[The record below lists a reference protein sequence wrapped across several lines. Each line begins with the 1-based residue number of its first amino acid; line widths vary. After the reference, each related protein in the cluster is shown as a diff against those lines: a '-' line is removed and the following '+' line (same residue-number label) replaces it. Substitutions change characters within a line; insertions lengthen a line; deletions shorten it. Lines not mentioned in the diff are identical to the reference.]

1 MNLKEIVPLEWR
13 GQRVLTTNQLA
24 AAYYCATNTLY
35 GFKEKFVEG
44 EHYFKLF
51 GDTLKEFKAR
61 NDKGNF
67 KSQPGTMRI
76 WTKSGAKLQ
85 AELRESGAVL
95 DIYKWLAENYFKQAA
110 ITEITTPAEEPS
122 AETGLQIFDNEE
134 FGTVRVAGD
143 RENPKFCLA
152 DVCRSLDLRVDG
164 VVARLKGDPITAGVI
179 SQYPIIDKLGRK
191 QNANF
196 VNEDGLYDVI
206 LDSRK
211 PAAKKF
217 RKWITSEVLPTLR
230 KTGEYKIVDAPTPK
244 QTPLSEIVEQVGA
257 TCDAIK
263 RIFGAGALREGIA
276 LAKSIDMTSKYY
288 DADLSMLND
297 FLPAAMHQVGHLTA
311 SMIGNKLGISAQAVN
326 EKLKAMG
333 LQYKD
338 KKGNWILTD
347 AGVIYGEMIPYVNKY
362 SGHTGYCPMWN
373 DSVLNLLDEPRL
385 F

>member
-13 GQRVLTTNQLA
+13 GQRVLTTTQLA
-24 AAYYCATNTLY
+24 AAYYCAINTLY

-51 GDTLKEFKAR
+51 GDTLKEFKAH
-61 NDKGNF
+61 NDQGNF
-67 KSQPGTMRI
+67 KSQPGTVRI

-95 DIYKWLAENYFKQAA
+95 DIYKWLAENYFEQAA
-110 ITEITTPAEEPS
+110 ITEITTPAAEPS
-122 AETGLQIFDNEE
+122 EETGLQIFDNEE
-134 FGTVRVAGD
+134 FGSVRVAGD
-143 RENPKFCLA
+143 WENPKFCLA
-152 DVCRSLDLRVDG
+152 DVCRILDLDSSAVMR
-164 VVARLKGDPITAGVI
+164 RLEGGVI
-179 SQYPIIDKLGRK
+179 SSHPITDKLGRK

-217 RKWITSEVLPTLR
+217 RKWVTSEVLPSIR
-230 KTGEYKIVDAPTPK
+230 KTGEYKIVDASTPK

-257 TCDAIK
+257 TRDAIK
-263 RIFGAGALREGIA
+263 SVFGAGALREGIA
-276 LAKSIDMTSKYY
+276 LAKAINMTSEYY
-288 DADLSMLND
+288 HADLSMLND
-297 FLPAAMHQVGHLTA
+297 FLPAATHQVGHLTA

-347 AGVIYGEMIPYVNKY
+347 AGVVYGEMIPYRK
-362 SGHTGYCPMWN
+362 
-373 DSVLNLLDEPRL
+373 DDRA
-385 F
+385 FIAA